1 MNIRRSRPR
10 SFVRPQAR
18 PESGAST
25 RPEPGPAPGE
35 GQALRPAG
43 CSAEVIAIGSE
54 LILGY
59 VAERN
64 SAFLARELT
73 RLGVA
78 VRFTT
83 TVGDDEQA
91 MAETLER
98 AISRSRIVITTG
110 GLGSTEDD
118 LTKKVLAKVTH
129 RRLILNDDL
138 RERLRARY
146 RQRGAPMPST
156 VDRQAL
162 VLSRSQLIENA
173 LGTAPGIQVSGPHYW
188 LAALPGVPHEME
200 AMFHAVVSGL
210 LQARF
215 GLRLLSRLR
224 VLHCGGITET
234 AVNEQLRPL
243 FADHPGR
250 LGIVAQPSGADVLLV
265 TEAPAA
271 STSLRRRATAWPA
284 DRDTAALE
292 REVRLR
298 LGEAV
303 FGVDDES
310 LELVVGRLLREREL
324 TLAVAESCT
333 GGLVTHLL
341 TNVPGSSASI
351 DRSVICYSNRSK
363 SDLAGVAPKLID
375 EYGAVSAQVAWA
387 MADGVRRASGCSI
400 GLSVTGI
407 AGPAGGTAKKPVGL
421 VHLAV
426 SDRDA
431 VTTTFRHFHGNR
443 LALKRCFALAA
454 LDLLRRHLL
463 KAT

>member
-1 MNIRRSRPR
+1 MMLHPKPR
-10 SFVRPQAR
+10 GS
-18 PESGAST
+18 
-25 RPEPGPAPGE
+25 AP
-35 GQALRPAG
+35 LFH
-43 CSAEVIAIGSE
+43 SAELIAVGSE

-64 SAFLARELT
+64 CAFLARELT
-73 RLGVA
+73 RLGLS

-91 MAETLER
+91 MIETLER
-98 AISRSRIVITTG
+98 AIGRSGVVIMTG
-110 GLGSTEDD
+110 GLGATEDD
-118 LTKKVLAKVTH
+118 LTKKVLAKVTR
-129 RRLILNDDL
+129 RRLILHEELRDRIRTRY
-138 RERLRARY
+138 RER
-146 RQRGAPMPST
+146 GVPMPA
-156 VDRQAL
+156 VVERQAL
-162 VLSRSQLIENA
+162 VLSRAHLIDNV

-215 GLRLLSRLR
+215 GLRPLPRLR
-224 VLHCGGITET
+224 VLHCAGINES
-234 AVNEQLRPL
+234 AVNERLRSL
-243 FADHPGR
+243 FPEWPGR
-250 LGIVAQPSGADVLLV
+250 IGMLARPAGVDVWLLSG
-265 TEAPAA
+265 T
-271 STSLRRRATAWPA
+271 RRSNLAIRRSHPTDIEELAV
-284 DRDTAALE
+284 LE

-298 LGEAV
+298 LGEGV
-303 FGVDDES
+303 FGVDEES
-310 LELVVGRLLREREL
+310 LERVTGRLLLDRGL

-341 TNVPGSSASI
+341 TNVPGSSAYI

-363 SDLAGVAPKLID
+363 SDLVGVAPQLIE

-387 MADGVRRASGCSI
+387 LADGARRTSGCSI

-407 AGPAGGTAKKPVGL
+407 AGPTGGSAKKPVGL

-426 SDRDA
+426 SDPST
-431 VTTTFRHFHGNR
+431 VTTQFHHFHGDR
-443 LALKRCFALAA
+443 AALKQAFALSA

-463 KAT
+463 KTAV